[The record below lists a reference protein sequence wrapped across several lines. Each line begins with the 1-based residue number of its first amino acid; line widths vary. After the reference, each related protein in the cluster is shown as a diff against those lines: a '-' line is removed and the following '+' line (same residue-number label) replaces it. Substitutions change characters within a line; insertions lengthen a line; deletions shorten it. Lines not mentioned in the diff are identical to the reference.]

1 MKEQTTYKK
10 DALNRFSVSDAGKQA
25 AGMYDPGYEHDNC
38 GIGSVVNI
46 KGIKTHETVENALKI
61 VENLK
66 HRAGKDAEVKT
77 GDGVGILLQISHKFF
92 SKAAKQ
98 LGIELGEERDYGVG
112 MFFFPQ
118 DELKRNRAKKMFEV
132 IVGKE

>member
-66 HRAGKDAEVKT
+66 HRAGK
-77 GDGVGILLQISHKFF
+77 
-92 SKAAKQ
+92 
-98 LGIELGEERDYGVG
+98 ERPVTVSVFCCRYPTS
-112 MFFFPQ
+112 FFPRRQ
-118 DELKRNRAKKMFEV
+118 NSLESNSVRRETMVSACSFSRRTS
-132 IVGKE
+132 

>member
-66 HRAGKDAEVKT
+66 HLSLIHILTAIYST
-77 GDGVGILLQISHKFF
+77 GVGKIKIRGK
-92 SKAAKQ
+92 
-98 LGIELGEERDYGVG
+98 V
-112 MFFFPQ
+112 
-118 DELKRNRAKKMFEV
+118 EV
-132 IVGKE
+132 EQVKGGKERLVITEIPYTMIGARCV

>member
-46 KGIKTHETVENALKI
+46 KGIKTDCGECVKDRLELKAQS
-61 VENLK
+61 
-66 HRAGKDAEVKT
+66 RQGCGGKD
-77 GDGVGILLQISHKFF
+77 
-92 SKAAKQ
+92 
-98 LGIELGEERDYGVG
+98 R
-112 MFFFPQ
+112 
-118 DELKRNRAKKMFEV
+118 
-132 IVGKE
+132 